1 VVCEATPGPQHKH
14 IKINNFKSG
23 SSRCA
28 EYKINIKK
36 SAAFLCTHER
46 YRGKRTDYLSYS
58 KSSLGMII
66 LE

>member
-28 EYKINIKK
+28 EYKINIKNQQCFYVPMK
-36 SAAFLCTHER
+36 GIGEKEQTTYH
-46 YRGKRTDYLSYS
+46 
-58 KSSLGMII
+58 IQNHP